1 MVPALG
7 EPSQVHLQET
17 LTRGQGCV
25 PELSGKSE
33 GPLKM
38 VTFYLVFC
46 SLFLATDVRGTWP
59 NAGRKNASQLTQQ
72 EDPGSQGWL

>member
-1 MVPALG
+1 M
-7 EPSQVHLQET
+7 
-17 LTRGQGCV
+17 

-38 VTFYLVFC
+38 VTFYLAFC
-46 SLFLATDVRGTWP
+46 SLFLATDVQGTWP

-72 EDPGSQGWL
+72 EDPRSQGWP